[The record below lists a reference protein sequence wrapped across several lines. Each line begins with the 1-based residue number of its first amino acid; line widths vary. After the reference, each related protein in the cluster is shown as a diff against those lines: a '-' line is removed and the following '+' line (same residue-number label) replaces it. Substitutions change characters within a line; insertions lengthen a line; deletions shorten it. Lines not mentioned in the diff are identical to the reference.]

1 VRRNR
6 RKRGEL
12 GGGWP
17 STAMVSHAPL
27 ENIMYTEPEE
37 HMQQDTVENS
47 NAGMVTLQGYN
58 TSESRI
64 NTCIHIVLLC

>member
-1 VRRNR
+1 
-6 RKRGEL
+6 
-12 GGGWP
+12 
-17 STAMVSHAPL
+17 MVSHAPL
-27 ENIMYTEPEE
+27 ENIMDTEPEE

-58 TSESRI
+58 TLESRI